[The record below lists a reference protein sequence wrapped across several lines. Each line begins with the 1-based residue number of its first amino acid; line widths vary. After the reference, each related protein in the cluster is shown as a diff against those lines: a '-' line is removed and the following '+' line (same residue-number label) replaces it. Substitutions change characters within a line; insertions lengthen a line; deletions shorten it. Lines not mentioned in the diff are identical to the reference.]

1 MLQLHLQ
8 LSVSPMVLWSSI
20 SFLLSRWRWQWI
32 KWWWWQFNKSNLY
45 FPCLSCDD
53 DDNDNDNDDG
63 DAVIQFTTRCFPNG
77 AIFSLS
83 WAHEGLMMISSF
95 RRRGQ
100 NHHDIATISRWYR
113 DSLMLDSDNN
123 YLREQRG
130 SLHTFII
137 RYCCIQS
144 EAYKPIYNDYWKV
157 NLTLRNLTLTISNA
171 YHNKFY
177 ILITHISFD

>member
-53 DDNDNDNDDG
+53 DDNDNDDG
-63 DAVIQFTTRCFPNG
+63 DAVIQFTTRF
-77 AIFSLS
+77 LS
-83 WAHEGLMMISSF
+83 HEGLMMISSF

-100 NHHDIATISRWYR
+100 NHHDIAMISRWYR

-137 RYCCIQS
+137 RYCWIQS
-144 EAYKPIYNDYWKV
+144 EAYKPIYSDYRMVSK
-157 NLTLRNLTLTISNA
+157 NGDLSLTISKA
-171 YHNKFY
+171 YQ
-177 ILITHISFD
+177 